1 MTKAGI
7 GAGAVAAL
15 LLCWAEAAWIG
26 STFPRALE
34 PVGGAFDFFRAT
46 APPAVVTG
54 AALGCLLVVAA
65 AMARRGVQRWL
76 PPAARE
82 TRWLALAGTAL
93 VMVAFGALA
102 AALLRGRQARAL
114 LAAHPL
120 LLAAFAAA
128 LAGACYGCVLLLLRA
143 VRGSPSRAARW
154 AAMAGCA
161 AIAAGCYVAD
171 RVVLVRLYEPI
182 HLALRAGAFVSALL
196 ALLLAWKLTAPT
208 PARRRT
214 ARWSLA
220 AAGAV
225 SLLLLLAD
233 TVGPARARRLAAS
246 NVMHVHGAIG
256 EGLVALG
263 DALAGSR
270 TRAPS
275 ARAATVVADR
285 HQSSHSEVLAPGA
298 NILLV
303 TVDALRA
310 DHLEPYG
317 YPRSTTPNLSRLAAD
332 SVVFERAYTS
342 APHTSFAITSLLTG
356 YPAMSL
362 ANRGMLD
369 GTPTLAELARAHGY
383 RTAAFYPPAVF
394 FVDGERLKAFED
406 HAFGF
411 EFTMADGLD
420 EDVSAE
426 VQTDRVLAFLTE
438 RSPERFLAWVHYF
451 APHEPYVEH
460 PDDGPSFGPRAVDR
474 YDGEI
479 RWVDRHIGR
488 LIARVRARHPYTIV
502 VVTADHGEEF
512 GEHGGAYHG
521 TTLFDE
527 QVKVPLLVS
536 IPGVDGARI
545 RAPVSTTAVVP
556 TVLGA
561 TGMRAGARFDG
572 TDLTPWL
579 AARELAVRGQ
589 SAAGVRREHQ
599 DADGGVGQR
608 QADLPH
614 AHRSLRA
621 LRARQRSRRA
631 RRYVVD
637 TARPRARDARQHGR
651 VGGAPGRVARTPRR
665 LERAGGSDRGA
676 VAAARRRARRGTDP
690 GGGAPAA
697 AQSGVGARGRRRG
710 GRVAGGRAGGGRR
723 SRGPRR
729 DPGAGRQGPRR

>member
-54 AALGCLLVVAA
+54 AALGCLLVVVA
-65 AMARRGVQRWL
+65 AMARRGVRRWL

-82 TRWLALAGTAL
+82 ERWLALAGTASM
-93 VMVAFGALA
+93 MVAFGLLA
-102 AALLRGRQARAL
+102 GALLRGRQAKAL

-120 LLAAFAAA
+120 LLAAAAAA
-128 LAGACYGCVLLLLRA
+128 LACASYGCVLLLLRA

-154 AAMAGCA
+154 AATAGCA

-182 HLALRAGAFVSALL
+182 HLTLRAGAFVAALL
-196 ALLLAWKLTAPT
+196 ALLLAWKLAAPT

-233 TVGPARARRLAAS
+233 TFGPARARRLAAS

-263 DALAGSR
+263 DALAASR
-270 TRAPS
+270 ARGPS
-275 ARAATVVADR
+275 PRAASVVADR
-285 HQSSHSEVLAPGA
+285 PQSSSHSEVLAPGA

-317 YPRSTTPNLSRLAAD
+317 YHRNTSPNLSRLAAD

-488 LIARVRARHPYTIV
+488 LIARVRVRHPYTIV

-512 GEHGGAYHG
+512 GDHGGAYHG

-545 RAPVSTTAVVP
+545 HAPVSTTAVVP

-579 AARELAVRGQ
+579 VPGSALSEASAV
-589 SAAGVRREHQ
+589 A
-599 DADGGVGQR
+599 
-608 QADLPH
+608 
-614 AHRSLRA
+614 
-621 LRARQRSRRA
+621 SRR
-631 RRYVVD
+631 
-637 TARPRARDARQHGR
+637 
-651 VGGAPGRVARTPRR
+651 
-665 LERAGGSDRGA
+665 
-676 VAAARRRARRGTDP
+676 
-690 GGGAPAA
+690 
-697 AQSGVGARGRRRG
+697 
-710 GRVAGGRAGGGRR
+710 
-723 SRGPRR
+723 
-729 DPGAGRQGPRR
+729 